1 MSGPAKQLSRAASF
15 GVVIGAYALALAVAA
30 GAAVAIGS
38 GKPILTALLA
48 DVAAT
53 AVIYAASLLLDN
65 GSMYDPYWSVAP
77 PVIAV
82 YWASF
87 ATDAVPDARMGLV
100 LVLVLAWAIRLTL
113 NWARGWPGL
122 HHEDWR
128 YLDLY
133 SKNTKWVI
141 SLVGIHGFPTIQVF
155 LGCLAMWPA
164 LARGT
169 NDLGP
174 LDVLAALM
182 TGGAVLLE
190 LVSDEQL
197 RAFNRTKQPGEI
209 MDRGLWRLSR
219 HPNYLGEIMFWWGLW
234 LFALAADPGWWW
246 TIIGPLAITTMFAA
260 VSIPM
265 LDDRSKAR
273 RPGYAEHCARTRALL
288 PLPRRAS

>member
-1 MSGPAKQLSRAASF
+1 VSGPKARLSRGASF
-15 GVVIGAYALALAVAA
+15 AVVIGAYALALAVAA
-30 GAAVAIGS
+30 GVAVAVGS
-38 GKPILTALLA
+38 DKPILTALLA
-48 DVAAT
+48 DIAAT
-53 AVIYAASLLLDN
+53 AVIYATSMVLDN

-87 ATDAVPDARMGLV
+87 ATDAVPDARTTVV
-100 LVLVLAWAIRLTL
+100 LVLVFAWAIRLTL

-133 SKNTKWVI
+133 EKNTKWFI

-155 LGCLAMWPA
+155 LGCLSLWPA

-174 LDVLAALM
+174 LDALAAAV

-190 LVSDEQL
+190 LISDEQL
-197 RAFNRTKQPGEI
+197 RSFNRAKQPGEI
-209 MDRGLWRLSR
+209 MDRGLWSVSR
-219 HPNYLGEIMFWWGLW
+219 HPNYLGELMFWWGLW
-234 LFALAADPGWWW
+234 LFALAADAAWWW
-246 TIIGPLAITTMFAA
+246 TIIGPLAMTAMFIG

-273 RPGYAEHCARTRALL
+273 RPGYAEHCERTPALI
-288 PLPRRAS
+288 PFPRR